1 MTRTVRNALVSSDMP
16 KCDLCDNE
24 ATVHEVVVRNGQ
36 RIERHLCEDH
46 AKEAGVFHSQSF
58 SAAGQV
64 VKKVVMSQSG
74 FAEQAQAAK
83 SSCPEC
89 GLSFAEFRQSGLLGC
104 SKCYESF
111 AEKLVSLLR
120 RAHDG
125 GDHHVGKVP
134 KRSGTCLVKQER
146 LSALRKQLKECIEL
160 EQYEKAAAVR
170 DEISEIERSGPSPAD
185 AGPAEAQSKGRDQSD
200 PEANH

>member
-1 MTRTVRNALVSSDMP
+1 MP
-16 KCDLCDNE
+16 KCDMCDNE
-24 ATVHEVVVRNGQ
+24 ATVHEVIVRNGQ

-46 AKEAGVFHSQSF
+46 AKEAGVFTSQSF

-74 FAEQAQAAK
+74 LAEQAQSSR

-89 GLSFAEFRQSGLLGC
+89 GLSFAEFRQDGLLGC
-104 SKCYESF
+104 AKCYQAF
-111 AEKLVSLLR
+111 ADKLVSLLR

-134 KRSGTCLVKQER
+134 KRAGTCFAKQER
-146 LSALRKQLKECIEL
+146 LTALRKQLKECVDL
-160 EQYEKAAAVR
+160 EQYEKAASIR
-170 DEISEIERSGPSPAD
+170 DEIAEIESA
-185 AGPAEAQSKGRDQSD
+185 PAERLHRSD
-200 PEANH
+200 SGEPAPSHRSSEEGEGD

>member
-1 MTRTVRNALVSSDMP
+1 MP

-46 AKEAGVFHSQSF
+46 AKEAGVFHSQTF

-74 FAEQAQAAK
+74 LAEQAKTAQ

-89 GLSFAEFRQSGLLGC
+89 GLTFAEFRQSGLLGC

-111 AEKLVSLLR
+111 SAKLVSLLR

-146 LSALRKQLKECIEL
+146 LRALRKHLKECIEL

-170 DEISEIERSGPSPAD
+170 DEISEIERTGGDRTPAD
-185 AGPAEAQSKGRDQSD
+185 PAEAHSKGIDDADS
-200 PEANH
+200 EADN

>member
-1 MTRTVRNALVSSDMP
+1 M
-16 KCDLCDNE
+16 CDNE

-46 AKEAGVFHSQSF
+46 AKEAGVFTTQSF

-74 FAEQAQAAK
+74 MAEQSKTSRSTCA
-83 SSCPEC
+83 EC
-89 GLSFAEFRQSGLLGC
+89 GLTFAEFRQDGLLGC
-104 SKCYESF
+104 TKCYEAF
-111 AEKLVSLLR
+111 ADKLVSLLR

-134 KRSGTCLVKQER
+134 KRAGTCFAKQER
-146 LSALRKQLKECIEL
+146 LSALRKQLKECVVL
-160 EQYEKAAAVR
+160 EQYEKAAAIR
-170 DEISEIERSGPSPAD
+170 DEMAQVEAGAEPASTQ
-185 AGPAEAQSKGRDQSD
+185 PAADEG
-200 PEANH
+200 EGE

>member
-1 MTRTVRNALVSSDMP
+1 MP

-46 AKEAGVFHSQSF
+46 AKQAGVFHSQSF

-74 FAEQAQAAK
+74 LAGQTQASK
-83 SSCPEC
+83 SACPEC
-89 GLSFAEFRQSGLLGC
+89 GLTFAEFRHSGLLGC
-104 SKCYESF
+104 AKCYEAF

-134 KRSGTCLVKQER
+134 QRAGTCLVKQER
-146 LSALRKQLKECIEL
+146 LRALRKQLKEFVEL
-160 EQYEKAAAVR
+160 ERYEKAAAIR
-170 DEISEIERSGPSPAD
+170 DQIAQLERSTPDPDASEAAQAHSKSSDSEIERD
-185 AGPAEAQSKGRDQSD
+185 D
-200 PEANH
+200 

>member
-1 MTRTVRNALVSSDMP
+1 MP

-36 RIERHLCEDH
+36 RIERHLCENH
-46 AKEAGVFHSQSF
+46 AREAGVFHSQSF

-74 FAEQAQAAK
+74 LAGQAQAAK

-89 GLSFAEFRQSGLLGC
+89 GLTFAEFRQSGLLGC
-104 SKCYESF
+104 AKCYEAF

-134 KRSGTCLVKQER
+134 RRAGTCLVKQER
-146 LSALRKQLKECIEL
+146 MRALRKQLKEFVAL

-170 DEISEIERSGPSPAD
+170 DQISELERSSTAPDTSEAAHTRPGHPDAD
-185 AGPAEAQSKGRDQSD
+185 RND
-200 PEANH
+200 

>member
-1 MTRTVRNALVSSDMP
+1 MTRAARHALVSADMP
-16 KCDLCDNE
+16 KCDLCENE
-24 ATVHEVVVRNGQ
+24 ATVHEVIVRNGQ

-74 FAEQAQAAK
+74 LAQQSQAAR
-83 SSCPEC
+83 SACPEC
-89 GLSFAEFRQSGLLGC
+89 ALTFAEFRQSGLLGC
-104 SKCYESF
+104 SKCYEAF

-134 KRSGTCLVKQER
+134 RRAGTSLVKQEQLR
-146 LSALRKQLKECIEL
+146 ALRKQLKECVGL
-160 EQYEKAAAVR
+160 EQYEKAASIR
-170 DEISEIERSGPSPAD
+170 DQIAEIEQSGSNGPDDAREGHASTRSS
-185 AGPAEAQSKGRDQSD
+185 EQERSD
-200 PEANH
+200 

>member
-1 MTRTVRNALVSSDMP
+1 LTRAAPNALVSADMP
-16 KCDLCDNE
+16 KCDLCENE
-24 ATVHEVVVRNGQ
+24 ATVHEVIVRNGQ

-74 FAEQAQAAK
+74 LAQQSQAAR
-83 SSCPEC
+83 SACPEC
-89 GLSFAEFRQSGLLGC
+89 SLTFAEFRQSGLLGC
-104 SKCYESF
+104 SKCYEAF

-134 KRSGTCLVKQER
+134 RRAGTCLVKQEQLR
-146 LSALRKQLKECIEL
+146 SLRKQLKECVSL
-160 EQYEKAAAVR
+160 EQYEKAAAIR
-170 DEISEIERSGPSPAD
+170 DQISAIEHSDSVETDDAHEGQASTKGTQQERSD
-185 AGPAEAQSKGRDQSD
+185 
-200 PEANH
+200 